1 MVSCVLSPC
10 YAHSAVVAVSARS
23 SQKNP
28 EQAKHLIALLLAHV
42 PDAFVRM
49 DIPSD
54 SGLAPWLEEAGLK
67 HVDTVAQMARG
78 TPPQAIGEV
87 HQFALVTQAIG

>member
-1 MVSCVLSPC
+1 
-10 YAHSAVVAVSARS
+10 
-23 SQKNP
+23 
-28 EQAKHLIALLLAHV
+28 
-42 PDAFVRM
+42 M

-78 TPPQAIGEV
+78 TPPQAIGAV